1 MPAARWVTRLP
12 RRVMEQFRVGRNEY
26 DYGLM
31 MEADAA
37 RRLGLQRTRHVDVV
51 CGGDYLVTIWKKD
64 YRGSFGWDSLETLHD
79 EIVRRDF
86 RAVGETFSSLVA
98 SRQQPDGSVVNYH
111 HTRTKIYT

>member
-1 MPAARWVTRLP
+1 
-12 RRVMEQFRVGRNEY
+12 
-26 DYGLM
+26 M

-37 RRLGLQRTRHVDVV
+37 RRLGLQRTRHVEVV

-79 EIVRRDF
+79 EIVRRGF
-86 RAVGETFSSLVA
+86 RAVGETFSSIVA